1 MRIGVGDAKQVQCR
15 TVQPLTV
22 LPDDAAF
29 GEPCP
34 RSGGSFV
41 NVLAPVAK
49 VDSCQ
54 I

>member
-1 MRIGVGDAKQVQCR
+1 MRTGVGDAKQVQCR

-29 GEPCP
+29 GNHAPAP
-34 RSGGSFV
+34 VGVWSIL
-41 NVLAPVAK
+41 LAPVAK